1 MLVSVC
7 PSGVASAPRQRVW
20 ELLTTPERFD
30 EWVEVDAKVVSVDP
44 PGPARAGQHT
54 ELVAPSF
61 GLRWRVSIDVET
73 LDRQGRWIELT
84 ARTPFGVVN
93 HERITLADVDNGHT
107 LIRFN

>member
-1 MLVSVC
+1 MSVSVC

-30 EWVEVDAKVVSVDP
+30 EWVNAKVVSVNP
-44 PGPARAGQHT
+44 PGTARDGQRI

-61 GLRWRVSIDVET
+61 GLHWRVSIDVEA
-73 LDRQGRWIELT
+73 LDREGRWIELT

-93 HERITLADVDNGHT
+93 HERITLADVDSGHT
-107 LIRFN
+107 LVRFN